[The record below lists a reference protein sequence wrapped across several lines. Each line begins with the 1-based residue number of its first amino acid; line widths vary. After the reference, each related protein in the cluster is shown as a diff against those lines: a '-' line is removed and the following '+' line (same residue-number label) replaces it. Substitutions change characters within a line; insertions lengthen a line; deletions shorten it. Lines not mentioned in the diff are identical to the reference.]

1 MKELL
6 NSEVGISKQGN
17 QGTSKILT
25 AELYTETLNKKKI
38 GGTQEVV
45 FEKEYNK
52 NGKLIKFVRVEK
64 AK

>member
-6 NSEVGISKQGN
+6 NSEIGISKQGN
-17 QGTSKILT
+17 FTKSKILT
-25 AELYTETLNKKKI
+25 AELYTETVNKKKI
-38 GGTQEVV
+38 EGTQEVIL
-45 FEKEYNK
+45 EKEYNK